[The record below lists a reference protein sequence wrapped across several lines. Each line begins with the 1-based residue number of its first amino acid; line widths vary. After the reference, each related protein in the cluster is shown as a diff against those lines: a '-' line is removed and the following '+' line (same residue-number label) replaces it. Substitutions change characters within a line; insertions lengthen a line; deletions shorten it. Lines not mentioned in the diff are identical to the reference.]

1 MPHLLSNDPMVVMK
15 ADSVST
21 VTLFDRAD
29 QKFIEVPHGLLEPIP
44 ILKQLGKEYSP
55 SQAVMKHLI

>member
-29 QKFIEVPHGLLEPIP
+29 QKFIEVPHDLLEPIQM
-44 ILKQLGKEYSP
+44 LK
-55 SQAVMKHLI
+55 